1 MKKLVPILA
10 ASMLLGLGSAHAQ
23 LLGRGTAT
31 TPGATPTTYG
41 ELGWTRADVETSGAG
56 ARSDLLRGIVGYN
69 FHPNAAAEAMLG
81 IGIRDS
87 GSTTLLGV
95 PADLK
100 VKHVFGAYV
109 KPKLQLTDNIEVFGR
124 LGLAQTR
131 HSISTALASRTD
143 RDWDLSYG
151 VGLNFNINP
160 QTYVGLDWMSYLDKG
175 SSQVDGMTLSVGMR
189 F

>member
-1 MKKLVPILA
+1 MKKLVPLVA
-10 ASMLLGLGSAHAQ
+10 TAMLLGMGGAHAQ
-23 LLGRGTAT
+23 LLGRTGANTAA
-31 TPGATPTTYG
+31 ATPSTYG
-41 ELGWTRADVETSGAG
+41 ELGWSRVDVENSGAS

-100 VKHVFGAYV
+100 VKHVFGAYA
-109 KPKLQLTDNIEVFGR
+109 KPKLNLTDNIEVFGR
-124 LGLAQTR
+124 LGFAQTR
-131 HSISTALASRTD
+131 HTISTALAGRTE
-143 RDWDLSYG
+143 REWDLSYG
-151 VGLNFNINP
+151 LGVNFNINP